1 MLSALTGLLL
11 GAWHVV
17 SGPDHLA
24 AVTPLVLGPDHDH
37 HGPIR
42 ASAGVGSERKPSR
55 IGLAWGLGHASG
67 VWLVGLVLLAFGSLI
82 PLDLVGVWS
91 ERIVGVAIVGVGV
104 WGLWRVRASWGREHQ
119 APAHGHDHAHGHAH
133 EHAHEHASGGSRSAL
148 GIGLIHGVA
157 GSSHLYGVLPAL
169 ALAASERVSYLIGF
183 GLGSIGA
190 MGLFA
195 GLLGLV
201 VGRLPGSRALVHRW
215 ALLLASLAAVVIGGA
230 WILIA

>member
-1 MLSALTGLLL
+1 MLPALTGLLL
-11 GAWHVV
+11 GAWHVF

-24 AVTPLVLGPDHDH
+24 AVTPLVLGPHPDHGRDHGHDH
-37 HGPIR
+37 
-42 ASAGVGSERKPSR
+42 ASSHRRLSKERRHAS

-91 ERIVGVAIVGVGV
+91 ERIVGVAIVIVGL
-104 WGLWRVRASWGREHQ
+104 WGLWRARASRGDRTHDQ
-119 APAHGHDHAHGHAH
+119 DHAHPQARGA
-133 EHAHEHASGGSRSAL
+133 GSRSAL
-148 GIGLIHGVA
+148 GIGIVHGVA

-169 ALAASERVSYLIGF
+169 ALAANERVSYLVGF
-183 GLGSIGA
+183 GLGSIVA

-201 VGRLPGSRALVHRW
+201 IGRLPGSKAAVQRW
-215 ALLLASLAAVVIGGA
+215 ALRLASIAAVVIGTA
-230 WILIA
+230 WIALTI

>member
-24 AVTPLVLGPDHDH
+24 AVTPLVLGPDHGHD
-37 HGPIR
+37 PR
-42 ASAGVGSERKPSR
+42 APLSNDRGHAR

-82 PLDLVGVWS
+82 PLELVGVWS
-91 ERIVGVAIVGVGV
+91 ERIVGVAIVAVGI
-104 WGLWRVRASWGREHQ
+104 WGLWRVRHNWGTDESHDHDHD
-119 APAHGHDHAHGHAH
+119 HGHQHHAGA
-133 EHAHEHASGGSRSAL
+133 GSRSAL
-148 GIGLIHGVA
+148 GIGLLHGVA
-157 GSSHLYGVLPAL
+157 GSSHLYGLLPAL

-183 GLGSIGA
+183 GIGSIVA

-201 VGRLPGSRALVHRW
+201 VGRLPGSKATVRRWTLLV
-215 ALLLASLAAVVIGGA
+215 ASIAAVIIGTA
-230 WILIA
+230 WVLYS